1 MSMYLKHFTV
11 VGDNTS
17 QWNNDYKKWE
27 EEETE
32 EERERKAPEV
42 AVKVESVARQPTF
55 RDFMKRLFQSHK
67 FQIVV
72 VCLVILDAVLVLGE
86 LLLDLKIIH
95 PDKEEIAPRV
105 LHYLSLSILSLFLV
119 EVSFKLFAYR
129 LEFFHHKFEVLDA
142 LVVVVSFILD
152 IVVLFKE
159 HQFEALGLLILLRL
173 WRVARIINGTSGK
186 QGGFEEQYWELK
198 LQDRVRF
205 NPVIE
210 TLVGVPPPWGWL
222 NSWFPDPKTEIFGW
236 FFSDNLTLSVSILF
250 FSFGLLPSSFLS
262 IIPCLSRKSLLHLSP
277 FQRPEPT
284 GDPQATE

>member
-11 VGDNTS
+11 VGDDTA

-32 EERERKAPEV
+32 EEGEGKAPEV
-42 AVKVESVARQPTF
+42 AVKVESAPRRPTF
-55 RDFMKRLFQSHK
+55 RDVMKKLFHSHK
-67 FQIVV
+67 FQILV

-95 PDKEEIAPRV
+95 PDKEEIAPKV

-119 EVSFKLFAYR
+119 EVSFKLFTYR

-152 IVVLFKE
+152 IVVLFQE

-173 WRVARIINGTSGK
+173 WRVARIING
-186 QGGFEEQYWELK
+186 
-198 LQDRVRF
+198 
-205 NPVIE
+205 I
-210 TLVGVPPPWGWL
+210 
-222 NSWFPDPKTEIFGW
+222 I
-236 FFSDNLTLSVSILF
+236 LSVKTRSEQQISKLKQANVQL
-250 FSFGLLPSSFLS
+250 SAKVQQLESSCAEKEIEVERLNNLLKQHGLLSQP
-262 IIPCLSRKSLLHLSP
+262 K
-277 FQRPEPT
+277 Q
-284 GDPQATE
+284 DA